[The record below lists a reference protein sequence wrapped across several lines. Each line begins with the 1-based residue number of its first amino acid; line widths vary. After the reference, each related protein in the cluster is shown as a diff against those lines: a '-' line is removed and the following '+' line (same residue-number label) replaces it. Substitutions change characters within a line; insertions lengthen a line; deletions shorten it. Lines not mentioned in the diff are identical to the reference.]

1 MDVKS
6 VEPLLPFVI
15 WSIFCSYCLL
25 DLTNIVVCLFQ
36 SSSNSRDD
44 AFMDCLG
51 GCFLQIVVLLR
62 SDVFLGSQ
70 KDHLSEGN
78 QLTENQ
84 PIVDKFGV
92 GGVGQLLHHADED
105 GRHHKHVRQVHCQGS
120 LEEEGFEEGGGKGD
134 HQEKEGWKV
143 RGHDLA
149 HDFSFQDYGHFY
161 AIFWCVDISIIQNP

>member
-1 MDVKS
+1 MYPILNYMDFLTKDVKS

-15 WSIFCSYCLL
+15 WSIFCGYCLL
-25 DLTNIVVCLFQ
+25 DLKNIVVCLFQ
-36 SSSNSRDD
+36 SSSNHRDD
-44 AFMDCLG
+44 ALLDCLG

-62 SDVFLGSQ
+62 SDEFLGGQ

-92 GGVGQLLHHADED
+92 GGVGQLFHHADED

-134 HQEKEGWKV
+134 CQQKKGREVGD
-143 RGHDLA
+143 HDLA
-149 HDFSFQDYGHFY
+149 EELSLHHN
-161 AIFWCVDISIIQNP
+161 QNS